1 AIGEGD
7 AEQPAGR
14 LERWKRR
21 LLDLSMRNKL
31 LNFKVGKGTIELLCP
46 DAGALEDRL
55 AGGASL
61 RLLPDPAPASRQGSS
76 ASAIPGVEAIV
87 PDRIALAA
95 DALAGNAVHTTLA
108 PEDLEARVL
117 DLYRTVRTTM
127 EETGANNLYL
137 AIGFVSWT
145 PKPTEARGAI
155 RAGTY
160 RAPLLLVPVA
170 LERKGVRS
178 GFTLRRHDEPATI
191 NPTFAR
197 ASPSTARFIATRAST
212 HSSIADLKLPL
223 QADSS
228 QTAAIVAA
236 TEGRSFVLYGP
247 PGTGKSQTISNLI
260 AHLLSA
266 GKTVLFVSQ
275 KATALEVVRRRL
287 EKAGLGPFCLEVHS
301 AKAQKSAV
309 LDQLRTA
316 WEFQA
321 DGVDEPWRLT
331 AEALQ
336 ATRDQLNAHVEVLH
350 RRWPNGMSAYGAFGQ
365 VIAGRGLAPGLT
377 IECADPAADTED
389 ALRVMAQRLT
399 ELADLGKEIGNPSV
413 HPLRV
418 VGKRV
423 WTPAWQ
429 R

>member
-1 AIGEGD
+1 TFLEATVQGGSSVRVDAPQGFEVALDIHRARTRCIRPLSLAGPSVAVDGPVVEAGPAYSLGDRAELADRMAIGEGD

-55 AGGASL
+55 AGGALL
-61 RLLPDPAPASRQGSS
+61 RLLPDPAPASRRGSS
-76 ASAIPGVEAIV
+76 TSAIPGVEAIV

-191 NPTFAR
+191 NPTFLEMLRQDFRVQIPELDGDLPVDANGVDVR
-197 ASPSTARFIATRAST
+197 GIWTMVRTYLKDLAGFEVTEDVALSTFSFAKFLMWKQLGDQAADLLENPVVRRLVEMRGSGLADDSPLPEAVGLDKRMGV
-212 HSSIADLKLPL
+212 ADLKLPL
-223 QADSS
+223 
-228 QTAAIVAA
+228 
-236 TEGRSFVLYGP
+236 
-247 PGTGKSQTISNLI
+247 
-260 AHLLSA
+260 
-266 GKTVLFVSQ
+266 
-275 KATALEVVRRRL
+275 
-287 EKAGLGPFCLEVHS
+287 
-301 AKAQKSAV
+301 
-309 LDQLRTA
+309 
-316 WEFQA
+316 
-321 DGVDEPWRLT
+321 
-331 AEALQ
+331 
-336 ATRDQLNAHVEVLH
+336 
-350 RRWPNGMSAYGAFGQ
+350 
-365 VIAGRGLAPGLT
+365 
-377 IECADPAADTED
+377 
-389 ALRVMAQRLT
+389 
-399 ELADLGKEIGNPSV
+399 
-413 HPLRV
+413 
-418 VGKRV
+418 
-423 WTPAWQ
+423 
-429 R
+429 